1 MTFWDHLDVLRS
13 YIIRILVVW
22 VVLSVVAFFFKDEV
36 FTVVMAPKN
45 ADFITYRWIEQLSQK
60 LGGSG
65 LEDFSVQLINTGLSR
80 QFLLHVKAS
89 FFVGLLA
96 ATPFAL
102 WQILLFVLPALYSNE
117 RRLLYRGVFSGTLMF
132 IVGLLFSYFIVFP
145 LTFRFLGT
153 YQVSAELQ
161 NLISVESY
169 IGTLL
174 SLSLSLALVFEIP
187 VVCWLLA
194 RGGIISSA
202 MMSRYRKHAIV
213 LILVVAAVITPT
225 QDVFTLLI
233 VSLPMWLLFELSILI
248 VRLSHR

>member
-1 MTFWDHLDVLRS
+1 MTFWDHLDVLRA

-22 VVLSVVAFFFKDEV
+22 VLLSVVAFFFKDEV
-36 FTVVMAPKN
+36 FAVVMAPK
-45 ADFITYRWIEQLSQK
+45 DGHFITYRLLDRLSRS
-60 LGGSG
+60 LGGDG
-65 LEDFSVQLINTGLSR
+65 LQSFSLQLINTGLSR

-89 FFVGLLA
+89 FFVGLLLC
-96 ATPFAL
+96 TPFTL
-102 WQILLFVLPALYSNE
+102 WQLLLFVLPALYDHE
-117 RRLLYRGVFSGTLMF
+117 RRLLLRGVVAGTLMF
-132 IVGLLFSYFIVFP
+132 VVGLLFSYFLVFP

-153 YQVSAELQ
+153 YQVSAELH

-194 RGGIISSA
+194 RAGILNHSL
-202 MMSRYRKHAIV
+202 MSRYRKHAIV

-225 QDVFTLLI
+225 QDVFTLLV
-233 VSLPMWLLFELSILI
+233 VSLPMWLLFELSIVI
-248 VRLSHR
+248 ARFPRR

>member
-36 FTVVMAPKN
+36 FAVVMAPKN
-45 ADFITYRWIEQLSQK
+45 ADFITYRWLEQLSQK

-153 YQVSAELQ
+153 YQVSDELQ

-202 MMSRYRKHAIV
+202 
-213 LILVVAAVITPT
+213 
-225 QDVFTLLI
+225 
-233 VSLPMWLLFELSILI
+233 
-248 VRLSHR
+248 

>member
-1 MTFWDHLDVLRS
+1 MTFWDHLDVLRA

-22 VVLSVVAFFFKDEV
+22 VLLSVVAFFFKDEV
-36 FTVVMAPKN
+36 FAIVMAPK
-45 ADFITYRWIEQLSQK
+45 DSGFITYRWIERLNRL
-60 LGGSG
+60 LGGDG
-65 LEDFSVQLINTGLSR
+65 LEPFGVQLINTGLSR
-80 QFLLHVKAS
+80 QFMLHLKAS
-89 FFVGLLA
+89 FFVGFLC

-102 WQILLFVLPALYSNE
+102 WQLLLFVLPALYDHE

-132 IVGLLFSYFIVFP
+132 VVGLLFSYFIVFP

-153 YQVSAELQ
+153 YQVSPELQ

-194 RGGIISSA
+194 RAGILTPAI
-202 MMSRYRKHAIV
+202 MSRYRKHAIV
-213 LILVVAAVITPT
+213 LILVVAAIITPT

-248 VRLSHR
+248 AKLTP

>member
-1 MTFWDHLDVLRS
+1 MTFWEHLDVLRT
-13 YIIRILVVW
+13 YIIRIILVWEVC
-22 VVLSVVAFFFKDEV
+22 SVVAFFFKDEI
-36 FTVVMAPKN
+36 FFVVMAPK
-45 ADFITYRWIEQLSQK
+45 DSGFITYQWLEALSRK
-60 LGGSG
+60 LGGGG
-65 LEDFSVQLINTGLSR
+65 LDDFSVQLINTGLTR

-89 FFVGLLA
+89 FFVGLLVSM
-96 ATPFAL
+96 PFAI
-102 WQILLFVLPALYSNE
+102 WQVLLFVIPALYANE
-117 RRLLYRGVFSGTLMF
+117 RRLLYQGVLSGSLMF
-132 IVGLLFSYFIVFP
+132 VVGLLFSYFIVFP

-174 SLSLSLALVFEIP
+174 SLSLSIALVFEIP

-194 RGGIISSA
+194 RGGILTAS

-213 LILVVAAVITPT
+213 LILVLAAIITPT

-248 VRLSHR
+248 VRTTRR